1 MTPCPR
7 TCNSLSHLLRAS
19 YVLGEVITLRLLD
32 VTQETEELLEIFRAD
47 LREQGAVVIEL
58 DGGLFGFLEEPQ

>member
-1 MTPCPR
+1 M
-7 TCNSLSHLLRAS
+7 
-19 YVLGEVITLRLLD
+19 LGEGITLRLLD